1 VFGEW
6 RVADARVDSR
16 AVVED
21 SATRVGAEG
30 VIVDH
35 FYLVQCPAGQ
45 SAVLG
50 EQSS

>member
-1 VFGEW
+1 MFGVW
-6 RVADARVDSR
+6 RVTDARVDSR

-30 VIVDH
+30 VIIDH
-35 FYLVQCPAGQ
+35 FFLVQGPDGQ